1 MGKKAT
7 KSVKNSKVM
16 KTGVSRP
23 GKKSKLF
30 ETYERGY
37 YVLKEGKVWKQIVD
51 GKDNVKGK
59 A

>member
-1 MGKKAT
+1 MSTKLSKTVRNSKAT
-7 KSVKNSKVM
+7 KPAKTPIKASK
-16 KTGVSRP
+16 
-23 GKKSKLF
+23 KLF

-37 YVLKEGKVWKQIVD
+37 YVLKDGKVWKQIVD

>member
-1 MGKKAT
+1 MSKNLSKTVRNSKAT
-7 KSVKNSKVM
+7 KPTKTSIKASKQ
-16 KTGVSRP
+16 
-23 GKKSKLF
+23 LF

-37 YVLKEGKVWKQIVD
+37 YVLQDGKVWKQIVD

>member
-1 MGKKAT
+1 
-7 KSVKNSKVM
+7 M